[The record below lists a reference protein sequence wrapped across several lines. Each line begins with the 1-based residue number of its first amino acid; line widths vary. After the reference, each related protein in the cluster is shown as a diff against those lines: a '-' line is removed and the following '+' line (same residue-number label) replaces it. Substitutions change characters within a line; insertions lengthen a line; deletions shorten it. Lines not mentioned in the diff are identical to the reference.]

1 MTTELSTTTWPTRE
15 LILLE
20 ASRLFAVRGY
30 RGTSTHDIAAAVGV
44 RQPSLYKHFASKQE
58 IAEEL
63 LRRDLTAGIDALE
76 RMAADGGGAAVE
88 LYRYLQW
95 EVRYVRSTPFDLRA
109 LYLDEILDLP
119 EFEEGRAMNVRYS
132 MLLRSIIERGIQSGE
147 FLDLDGVRLSGDR
160 CDRARNHSR
169 YGRSLCGA
177 CRRRAR
183 PRRRLPTARAVA
195 CAIAPHARS
204 WCGPNARPLSINR
217 RGCATAADR
226 RTARTAPWRA
236 GGAPVCVPRTSR
248 RPARQR

>member
-147 FLDLDGVRLSGDR
+147 FLDLDVGF
-160 CDRARNHSR
+160 
-169 YGRSLCGA
+169 A
-177 CRRRAR
+177 CQ
-183 PRRRLPTARAVA
+183 VID
-195 CAIAPHARS
+195 AIV
-204 WCGPNARPLSINR
+204 LETI
-217 RGCATAADR
+217 RGTADR
-226 RTARTAPWRA
+226 SAAHAVDEPDLAAGFLLRGLLRAPSRLTRVRGAARTLDR
-236 GGAPVCVPRTSR
+236 
-248 RPARQR
+248 

>member
-1 MTTELSTTTWPTRE
+1 MSGQLLTTTWSTRE

-76 RMAADGGGAAVE
+76 RLKNDGGGAAVE

-95 EVRYVRSTPFDLRA
+95 EVGYVRSTPFDLRA

-119 EFEEGRAMNVRYS
+119 EFEQGRILNARYS
-132 MLLRSIIERGIQSGE
+132 ALLRSIIERGVASGE
-147 FLDLDGVRLSGDR
+147 FLDLDVSFACSVIDAIVLETIRGEGDQS
-160 CDRARNHSR
+160 AM
-169 YGRSLCGA
+169 
-177 CRRRAR
+177 
-183 PRRRLPTARAVA
+183 RAVDEPDLA
-195 CAIAPHARS
+195 AGFVLRGLMRAPSRLARVRS
-204 WCGPNARPLSINR
+204 AARLL
-217 RGCATAADR
+217 DR
-226 RTARTAPWRA
+226 
-236 GGAPVCVPRTSR
+236 
-248 RPARQR
+248 

>member
-1 MTTELSTTTWPTRE
+1 MTAGVSTTAWPTRE

-76 RMAADGGGAAVE
+76 RLAADGGGPAVE

-95 EVRYVRSTPFDLRA
+95 EVRYVRGTPFDLRS

-119 EFEEGRAMNVRYS
+119 EFEQGRAMNARYS
-132 MLLRSIIERGIQSGE
+132 ALLRSIMERGVESGE
-147 FLDLDGVRLSGDR
+147 FLDVDVSF
-160 CDRARNHSR
+160 
-169 YGRSLCGA
+169 A
-177 CRRRAR
+177 CR
-183 PRRRLPTARAVA
+183 VVD
-195 CAIAPHARS
+195 AIV
-204 WCGPNARPLSINR
+204 LETI
-217 RGCATAADR
+217 RGAADHSATHAADEPDLAAGFVLR
-226 RTARTAPWRA
+226 GLLRAPSRLTRVRATARTLDR
-236 GGAPVCVPRTSR
+236 
-248 RPARQR
+248 

>member
-76 RMAADGGGAAVE
+76 RLAVDGGGAAVE

-119 EFEEGRAMNVRYS
+119 EFEEGRVLNGRYS
-132 MLLRSIIERGIQSGE
+132 TLLRSIIERGVESGE
-147 FLDLDGVRLSGDR
+147 FLDLDVSFACQVVDAIVLETIRGVGDQSAVHVADEPDLAAGFVLRGLLRTPSRL
-160 CDRARNHSR
+160 ARVR
-169 YGRSLCGA
+169 TA
-177 CRRRAR
+177 ARRAER
-183 PRRRLPTARAVA
+183 
-195 CAIAPHARS
+195 
-204 WCGPNARPLSINR
+204 
-217 RGCATAADR
+217 
-226 RTARTAPWRA
+226 
-236 GGAPVCVPRTSR
+236 
-248 RPARQR
+248 